1 MNKSKIVG
9 YEPTGQWRDMHKFNV
24 RFEDGMVG
32 TAFSKSETFRFEI
45 GEEVEYSRNEKN
57 GNLSLNKQQF
67 FGQSIGAPPAPQY
80 AKKEVP
86 SYAPQQSSN
95 ALFSKDELIIRQVSL
110 KAAVNYGKESGLDYA
125 QVLAAAEIFNAW
137 ILGKQGPVS
146 VDDGTPF

>member
-1 MNKSKIVG
+1 MNKSKLVG
-9 YEPTGQWRDMHKFNV
+9 YQPAGQWRDMYKWNV
-24 RFEDGMVG
+24 QFEDGISG

-45 GEEVEYSRNEKN
+45 GEEIQYSQNEK

-67 FGQSIGAPPAPQY
+67 FGQSIGAAPAPQY

-86 SYAPQQSSN
+86 NYAPQQSSN
-95 ALFSKDELIIRQVSL
+95 PLFSKDELIIRQVSL
-110 KAAVNYGKESGLDYA
+110 KAAVDYGKESGLDYT

-146 VDDGTPF
+146 VDDGMPF

>member
-1 MNKSKIVG
+1 MNKSKLVG
-9 YEPTGQWRDMHKFNV
+9 YQPAGQWRDMHKWNV
-24 RFEDGMVG
+24 QFEDGMSG

-45 GEEVEYSRNEKN
+45 GEEIQYSQNEK

-67 FGQSIGAPPAPQY
+67 FGQSVGAAPAPQY

-86 SYAPQQSSN
+86 SYAPQQPSN
-95 ALFSKDELIIRQVSL
+95 ALYSKDELIIRQVSL
-110 KAAVNYGKESGLDYA
+110 KAAVDYGKESGLDFT

-146 VDDGTPF
+146 VDDGMPF